1 MSITPYADKSSKRE
15 QVEHMFDSISPKY
28 DLLNRVLSFG
38 VDRSW
43 RRTTIVRVAAEPVGH
58 LLDVATGTADMAILA
73 ARRNAAQRITGV
85 DISAGMLDFGRKK
98 VNDAGLAD
106 RIVLQQADS
115 EALPFAD
122 GTFDT
127 VTVAFGARNFEHLAK
142 GIGEMHRVLRTGGR
156 VFVLEFSQ
164 ARGIM
169 RPLFRFYFH
178 NVMPAIGKLVS
189 KDSAAYTYLPKS
201 VDAFPDGEAF
211 LLVMREAG
219 FKEAKAERFTSGIA
233 TLYSGRK

>member
-1 MSITPYADKSSKRE
+1 MSVKPYDGTGSKRD
-15 QVEHMFDSISPKY
+15 QVEHMFDGISPKY
-28 DLLNRVLSFG
+28 DLLNRVLSLG
-38 VDRSW
+38 VDQAW
-43 RRTTIVRVAAEPVGH
+43 RRKAIARVAAEPVDH
-58 LLDVATGTADMAILA
+58 LLDVATGTADMAIMA
-73 ARRNAAQRITGV
+73 ARRNAAQRVTGV

-98 VNDAGLAD
+98 VNDAGLAE
-106 RIVLQQADS
+106 RVALQQADS

-122 GTFDT
+122 GMFDAI
-127 VTVAFGARNFEHLAK
+127 TVAFGARNFSDLPK

-164 ARGIM
+164 PSGIM

-178 NVMPAIGKLVS
+178 NVMPTIGKLVS

-201 VDAFPDGEAF
+201 VDAFPDGDAF
-211 LLVMREAG
+211 LLVMRGAG
-219 FKEAKAERFTSGIA
+219 FKDAKAERFTGGIA